1 MKKLNRWWLIF
12 LLILAMLTG
21 CTGQEGQMPTTE
33 DRQQNQT
40 VQSAEKEIQEE
51 PPQEEPPASES
62 ARVEVEENG
71 HYQSKEEVAQY
82 LREFSKLP
90 SNYITKK
97 EAMKLGWKSKE
108 GNLWEVADGKSIGGD
123 VFGNR
128 EKRLPQGEGRT
139 WYECDIDYRGGFRN
153 EKRIVYSDDG
163 LIYYTADH
171 YKTFEKLE

>member
-21 CTGQEGQMPTTE
+21 CAGQEGQMPTTE

-51 PPQEEPPASES
+51 PPQEEQPDSES
-62 ARVEVEENG
+62 ARVAVEENG